1 MAYGE
6 ITSIE
11 LQNLEVLNTKSE
23 SGFKNLCTFPVSL
36 TLLSSKKEPHY

>member
-23 SGFKNLCTFPVSL
+23 SGFRQPLYFSSVSY
-36 TLLSSKKEPHY
+36 TSQ